1 MKNPKVMEKWIVDL
15 SPTRGAEL
23 GGVRKCLVLDV
34 FSPNLI
40 QIVPYSAISGYDNE
54 PMFEHTRSV
63 DISRFKE
70 RVAAAR
76 A

>member
-1 MKNPKVMEKWIVDL
+1 MKNPKVNEKWWVDL

-34 FSPNLI
+34 FSPDLI
-40 QIVPYSAISGYDNE
+40 QIAPYTAYDNE

-63 DISRFKE
+63 DVSRLKE
-70 RVAAAR
+70 RVI
-76 A
+76 

>member
-1 MKNPKVMEKWIVDL
+1 MINPKVMEKWMVDL

-23 GGVRKCLVLDV
+23 GGIRKCLVIDK
-34 FSPNLI
+34 FGDDLI
-40 QIVPYSAISGYDNE
+40 QIAPYTAYDDE

-70 RVAAAR
+70 RVL
-76 A
+76 